1 MELDEDFREHGHGG
15 NEWKVQEAVLPAFA
29 RTIAHSLGE
38 RALIV
43 CLAHQA
49 DFSEMMSLVAHPEA
63 KYGLALRLRTL
74 CRRALP
80 LGSSLHRKL
89 CWQLLK
95 HRQENVRNHIMRLV
109 RYDGQIIWRADGRA
123 DAEITNETTA
133 GGRDGQHWAECRCDP
148 VREIIE
154 EEMLPCLSK
163 VLSQEELRRWL
174 LPLRNTVWICRCGS
188 FYKHLW
194 KEALFLVH
202 RQRRALREYLRYVY
216 SRLLVAGEA
225 ERFTML

>member
-1 MELDEDFREHGHGG
+1 MEGAGSCPASLCQDDSTLTGRTGIDRMLSLSDRIQRNDVLGG
-15 NEWKVQEAVLPAFA
+15 PPGSKIW
-29 RTIAHSLGE
+29 S
-38 RALIV
+38 
-43 CLAHQA
+43 CLA
-49 DFSEMMSLVAHPEA
+49 VANSVSA
-63 KYGLALRLRTL
+63 GSAS
-74 CRRALP
+74 
-80 LGSSLHRKL
+80 GSSLHRKL

-194 KEALFLVH
+194 KEALFVVH
-202 RQRRALREYLRYVY
+202 RQRRALRGYLRYMY

-225 ERFTML
+225 ERYATAQC

>member
-1 MELDEDFREHGHGG
+1 MKTSTAKARQMHDTREHGHGD

-43 CLAHQA
+43 CLSHQA

-95 HRQENVRNHIMRLV
+95 HRQVNVRNHIMRLM
-109 RYDGQIIWRADGRA
+109 RYDGPIIWRASGRA
-123 DAEITNETTA
+123 DSEITNGSTA
-133 GGRDGQHWAECRCDP
+133 G
-148 VREIIE
+148 
-154 EEMLPCLSK
+154 
-163 VLSQEELRRWL
+163 
-174 LPLRNTVWICRCGS
+174 
-188 FYKHLW
+188 
-194 KEALFLVH
+194 
-202 RQRRALREYLRYVY
+202 
-216 SRLLVAGEA
+216 
-225 ERFTML
+225 

>member
-1 MELDEDFREHGHGG
+1 MF
-15 NEWKVQEAVLPAFA
+15 
-29 RTIAHSLGE
+29 
-38 RALIV
+38 
-43 CLAHQA
+43 
-49 DFSEMMSLVAHPEA
+49 LVAHLEA

-80 LGSSLHRKL
+80 LGSALHRKL
-89 CWQLLK
+89 CSQLLK

-123 DAEITNETTA
+123 DAEITNDTTA

-174 LPLRNTVWICRCGS
+174 LPIRNTVWICRCGS

-194 KEALFLVH
+194 KEALFIVH
-202 RQRRALREYLRYVY
+202 RQRRALR
-216 SRLLVAGEA
+216 
-225 ERFTML
+225 

>member
-1 MELDEDFREHGHGG
+1 M
-15 NEWKVQEAVLPAFA
+15 QEEVLPAFA
-29 RTIAHSLGE
+29 GTIAQVLP
-38 RALIV
+38 
-43 CLAHQA
+43 
-49 DFSEMMSLVAHPEA
+49 DFSEMMSLAAHPEA
-63 KYGLALRLRTL
+63 KYSLALRLRTL

-123 DAEITNETTA
+123 DSEITNQRPA

-148 VREIIE
+148 LREIVE
-154 EEMLPCLSK
+154 EEMLPCLAK

-202 RQRRALREYLRYVY
+202 RQRRALREYLRYMY
-216 SRLLVAGEA
+216 SRLLVAGED